1 MAGVGGVVG
10 PAFPQAQAQGRLF
23 RFQAS
28 CVQYRLVVRDVNSL
42 QILRLYTCL
51 DQIQHV
57 EWSADSLFILCAMY
71 KRGLVQVGARAA
83 PCVRGGKPGRL
94 PGGRPHPLPFRSGA
108 EAVQWEPAS
117 FSIVRVL
124 SQCKCFQSENI
135 LRCSE
140 SVTEYDS
147 VRRVAD
153 LGVAAWTARVWGALC
168 VRLQA
173 WSLTNG
179 ALGMAKGMDL
189 LKLQPSEVGKKAG
202 CPRPWRAPS

>member
-10 PAFPQAQAQGRLF
+10 PAFPQAQAHGRLF

-83 PCVRGGKPGRL
+83 PCVQGGKPGRL

-124 SQCKCFQSENI
+124 SQSNAF
-135 LRCSE
+135 R
-140 SVTEYDS
+140 
-147 VRRVAD
+147 VRTYLD
-153 LGVAAWTARVWGALC
+153 AL
-168 VRLQA
+168 
-173 WSLTNG
+173 SL
-179 ALGMAKGMDL
+179 
-189 LKLQPSEVGKKAG
+189 
-202 CPRPWRAPS
+202 